1 MCSGEFIPGAYF
13 LEKTMKISEE
23 TIDHVLKFT
32 KDRDWTQFHNP
43 KDLAISLS
51 LEASELLELFQ
62 WLESE
67 DAVRKNRDKMRDEL
81 ADGIVYAIDM
91 AEALGF
97 DDLDSLIMDKMAKN
111 AAKYPIEK
119 AKGNSKKYNEL

>member
-1 MCSGEFIPGAYF
+1 
-13 LEKTMKISEE
+13 MKISEE

-67 DAVRKNRDKMRDEL
+67 DAVRKNRDKMREEL
-81 ADGIVYAIDM
+81 ADVIVYAIDM

-97 DDLDSLIMDKMAKN
+97 DDLDSPIMDKMAQN

-119 AKGNSKKYNEL
+119 AKGNSTKYNEL

>member
-1 MCSGEFIPGAYF
+1 
-13 LEKTMKISEE
+13 MKISEE

-62 WLESE
+62 WLERE

-81 ADGIVYAIDM
+81 ADVIVYAIDM

-97 DDLDSLIMDKMAKN
+97 DDLASLIMDKLAKK

-119 AKGNSKKYNEL
+119 AKGNSRKYNEL